1 MRSSGRRNNELR
13 TVSIDV
19 GVNAY
24 AEGSCFVKFGNTQVL
39 CTATVD
45 ETLPPF
51 LRGKGKG
58 WVTAEYGM
66 LPRSTHNRSKRE
78 AANGKQGGRTHE
90 IQRLIGRSLRAS
102 LDLESIGERQI
113 IIDCDVIQADGGT
126 RTASITG
133 GYVALYMAIKKLVH
147 NGLIHKNPIINQMAA
162 ISCGIVDGTPM
173 LDLDYIEDSGAEIDA
188 NFVMDSAG
196 NLIEVQASGEE
207 RTFTVPQLDE
217 LIKLAQLGTE
227 ELFEIQKKALRIK

>member
-1 MRSSGRRNNELR
+1 MRQ
-13 TVSIDV
+13 
-19 GVNAY
+19 
-24 AEGSCFVKFGNTQVL
+24 FF
-39 CTATVD
+39 
-45 ETLPPF
+45 PF
-51 LRGKGKG
+51 
-58 WVTAEYGM
+58 
-66 LPRSTHNRSKRE
+66 
-78 AANGKQGGRTHE
+78 
-90 IQRLIGRSLRAS
+90 
-102 LDLESIGERQI
+102 
-113 IIDCDVIQADGGT
+113 
-126 RTASITG
+126 
-133 GYVALYMAIKKLVH
+133 
-147 NGLIHKNPIINQMAA
+147 NQMAA